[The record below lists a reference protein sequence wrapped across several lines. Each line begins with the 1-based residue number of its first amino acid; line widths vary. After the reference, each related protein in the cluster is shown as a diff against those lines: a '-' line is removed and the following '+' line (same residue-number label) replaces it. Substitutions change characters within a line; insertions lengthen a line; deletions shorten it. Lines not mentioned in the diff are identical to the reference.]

1 MARKL
6 LVLGTT
12 EYAAVFVDMFQSLQD
27 LEFVGYVENLD
38 RGRCGRSTDG
48 LPIFWT
54 DEIDQYRD
62 THQLICSLATTLR
75 REWIETMVGRGFRF
89 ATLVHPSSHVSKQ
102 TSLGSGVSVDAG
114 TVVAGYSTVGD
125 HVRIGRLVAFGHHT
139 EIGPYATIHPGAIVS
154 GFCKIGAGVTIC
166 TGAVVI
172 DRITI
177 GDGAVISAGAVVTRA
192 VPANALFA
200 GNPGRVVR
208 LDYGPK

>member
-1 MARKL
+1 MAQKL

-12 EYAAVFVDMFQSLQD
+12 EYAAVFVDTFQSLPD
-27 LEFVGYVENLD
+27 VEFVGHVENLD
-38 RGRCGRSTDG
+38 RSRCGRSADG

-54 DEIDQYRD
+54 DDIDQYRD
-62 THQLICSLATTLR
+62 THRLACALATTLR
-75 REWIETMVGRGFRF
+75 REWIETLAARGFRF
-89 ATLVHPSSHVSKQ
+89 ATLVHPSSHVSGQ

-114 TVVAGYSTVGD
+114 TVIAGYSTVGD
-125 HVRIGRLVAFGHHT
+125 HVRIGRRVAFGHHT
-139 EIGPYATIHPGAIVS
+139 EIGPYSTIHPGAIVS

-192 VPANALFA
+192 VPARALFA

-208 LDYGPK
+208 LGYGPK